1 MSADEALIPGQEYS
15 AISLRPP
22 WAWAVMFGGKD
33 VENRS
38 WPTKRRGRILIHASS
53 HKASRDDEEWLRD
66 ELSSLTHM
74 TRNALPAAFERSAIL
89 GSVELVDCVTNSR
102 SRWAQ
107 RGEYHWILRDPRPL
121 ATPVR
126 GVNGKLQFWRWT
138 FGEAAPTNEAAA
150 RQGPATVVASEGRD
164 TNASAGSA
172 GNQKADFDIGL
183 VTTEQI
189 LSALQRVSKTEPE
202 FELNLLRAVSQ
213 DLGCKRMGARVH
225 RELKARL
232 RTAIR
237 RGILIREG
245 KFLRRA

>member
-1 MSADEALIPGQEYS
+1 MSADEALIPGQEYF

-53 HKASRDDEEWLRD
+53 HKASRDDDEWLRS
-66 ELSSLTHM
+66 ELGSLTHM
-74 TRNALPAAFERSAIL
+74 TRNALPAAFERSAML

-107 RGEYHWILRDPRPL
+107 SGEYHWILRDPRPL
-121 ATPVR
+121 AAPVH

-138 FGEAAPTNEAAA
+138 FGEASPTNEPDAT
-150 RQGPATVVASEGRD
+150 QEPATASEGRD
-164 TNASAGSA
+164 TTASAGSA
-172 GNQKADFDIGL
+172 GNQKADFDIGV

-189 LSALQRVSKTEPE
+189 LSALQRVSKAEPE
-202 FELNLLRAVSQ
+202 LELNLLRAVSQ

-237 RGILIREG
+237 RGILMRDG
-245 KFLRRA
+245 KLLRRA